1 MTLPREAP
9 RELAGFGSSSGNE
22 ATLHSYLPRP
32 SASSGIGRFI
42 RRKAADFWLNLLFR
56 LSRHNPRFP
65 VRTKPFVFWFTWN
78 FADLMREA
86 TLCNARRLLPGKA
99 TATDHLV
106 LARAII
112 GNFYDFIC
120 DVGRSVGQNRK
131 QMLERIEATEGQ
143 ENYFAARSHHKGAI
157 VVTAHMGS
165 FEVGMAALRQHENRL
180 HVVFRRDA
188 YGKFEETR
196 TELRRKLGVN
206 EVCVDDG
213 LGVWVRLRDALRNDE
228 VVLIQGDR
236 VMPGQRGRKMPF
248 MGGHMMM
255 PTGPVKLALASGAPI
270 VPIFSIR
277 KPDGMVRL
285 FVETPI
291 WVTSDDDVDKAL
303 AALAQILERYLR
315 RYPDQWLMIQRA
327 WCEDAV
333 HSSDDRQS
341 REQRVQ

>member
-1 MTLPREAP
+1 MTVPGEA
-9 RELAGFGSSSGNE
+9 RELPGIGPSSVE
-22 ATLHSYLPRP
+22 AARLHNYLPRP
-32 SASSGIGRFI
+32 SVSGTLGRFI
-42 RRKAADFWLNLLFR
+42 RRKAADFWLNSLFR
-56 LSRHNPRFP
+56 LSRHNPGFP
-65 VRTKPFVFWFTWN
+65 VRTKPFCFWFTWN

-86 TLCNARRLLPGKA
+86 TLCNARRLLPPAA
-99 TATDHLV
+99 TKTDHLV

-120 DVGRSVGQNRK
+120 DVGRSTGQSRK

-143 ENYFAARSHHKGAI
+143 ENYFAARASRKGAI

-165 FEVGMAALRQHENRL
+165 FEVGMAALRQHENNL

-188 YGKFEETR
+188 YGRFEQTR
-196 TELRRKLGVN
+196 SMLRKRLGVN

-228 VVLIQGDR
+228 VVLVQGDR

-248 MGGHMMM
+248 MGGHMML
-255 PTGPVKLALASGAPI
+255 PTGPAKLALASGAPI

-277 KPDGMVRL
+277 RPDGAVRL
-285 FVETPI
+285 FVEPPI
-291 WVTSDDDVDKAL
+291 WVASDDGVDKAL
-303 AALAQILERYLR
+303 AAFAHTLERYLR
-315 RYPDQWLMIQRA
+315 KYPDQWLMIQRA

-333 HSSDDRQS
+333 QS
-341 REQRVQ
+341 CNDETANP

>member
-1 MTLPREAP
+1 MTLPGEAP
-9 RELAGFGSSSGNE
+9 RKLRAFGSSPGEE
-22 ATLHSYLPRP
+22 ARLHRYLPRP
-32 SASSGIGRFI
+32 SVSGIFGRLI

-56 LSRHNPRFP
+56 LSRQNPKFP
-65 VRTKPFVFWFTWN
+65 VRTKPFFFWFTWN

-86 TLCNARRLLPGKA
+86 TLCNARRLLPGSA
-99 TATDHLV
+99 TPTDHLV

-112 GNFYDFIC
+112 FNFYDFIC
-120 DVGRSVGQNRK
+120 DVGRSVGQNRR

-143 ENYFAARSHHKGAI
+143 ENYFAARAHRKGAI

-165 FEVGMAALRQHENRL
+165 FEVGMAALRRHESKL

-188 YGKFEETR
+188 YGKFEQTR
-196 TELRRKLGVN
+196 SQLRKRLGVN

-228 VVLIQGDR
+228 VVLVQGDR
-236 VMPGQRGRKMPF
+236 VMPGQRGRKMAF
-248 MGGHMMM
+248 MGGHMML
-255 PTGPVKLALASGAPI
+255 PTGPAKLALASGAPI

-277 KPDGMVRL
+277 RPDGMVRL

-291 WVTSDDDVDKAL
+291 WVASDDDVDKAL
-303 AALAQILERYLR
+303 ASFARILERYLR

-327 WCEDAV
+327 WCEDAAR
-333 HSSDDRQS
+333 STDDVTAKS
-341 REQRVQ
+341 